1 MNYQGYNEV
10 INNAENLNSL
20 QCVKHGGNDQGPK
33 FIQCVKGNV
42 AIGQE
47 DLGHVKYMILNT
59 CFQFLNNITCIFTLF
74 HSHVFPKKLKIV
86 I

>member
-33 FIQCVKGNV
+33 FIQCVKDNV

-47 DLGHVKYMILNT
+47 DLGPV
-59 CFQFLNNITCIFTLF
+59 
-74 HSHVFPKKLKIV
+74 
-86 I
+86 